1 MIADF
6 ITMYDTFCECNE
18 EYFDCE
24 LPIPEFAQLHGP
36 RTCGY
41 FEYTKG
47 GWFDKGVYSPVISIT
62 DYYDFTP
69 RQFRDIMVH
78 EMIHFYLALNGKDR
92 NCHHGK
98 QFKAMARQLNKNYRL
113 RVTPTLDVSKYKK
126 NPNRLNWWQR
136 LFTSRRRSRLCNI

>member
-24 LPIPEFAQLHGP
+24 LPIPELAQLHGP
-36 RTCGY
+36 RTFGY

-47 GWFDKGVYSPVISIT
+47 GWFDKGVYSPIISMT

-92 NCHHGK
+92 ICHHGK
-98 QFKAMARQLNKNYRL
+98 QFKAMARQLNKTYRL
-113 RVTPTLDVSKYKK
+113 HITPTLDISQYKK

-136 LFTSRRRSRLCNI
+136 LFTHS